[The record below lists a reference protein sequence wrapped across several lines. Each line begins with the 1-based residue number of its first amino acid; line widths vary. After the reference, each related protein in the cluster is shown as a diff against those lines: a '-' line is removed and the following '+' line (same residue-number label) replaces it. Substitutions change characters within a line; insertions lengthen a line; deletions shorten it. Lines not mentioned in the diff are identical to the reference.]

1 MRSVRLLS
9 SLSRGA
15 ASGRLGGGGLQ
26 NPSIRAFG
34 VTNGAGGDEDRGSP
48 PSDQPPAGTVSSGG
62 RQRLQQPL
70 APSTR
75 LRVFGPQA
83 RAVRHKSSLPQHD
96 ETEAEA
102 QDAVDAAALEAAPR
116 LDNNTS
122 ESVVDY
128 TSDATKAGTP
138 SPWAGETRLVCRRFC
153 IATPS
158 KPLIS
163 VCVPRQC
170 STPGARAM

>member
-15 ASGRLGGGGLQ
+15 ASGRHGGSGLQ
-26 NPSIRAFG
+26 NPSVRAFG
-34 VTNGAGGDEDRGSP
+34 VTNGAGDDEGRGSG
-48 PSDQPPAGTVSSGG
+48 QPPAGTVSAGG
-62 RQRLQQPL
+62 RQQRQCQQPL

-75 LRVFGPQA
+75 LGVFGPQA
-83 RAVRHKSSLPQHD
+83 QAIRHKSSLPQRD
-96 ETEAEA
+96 EAE
-102 QDAVDAAALEAAPR
+102 DADDLGVDTAPR

-138 SPWAGETRLVCRRFC
+138 SPWAGENRLVCRLFC
-153 IATPS
+153 IAPS

-163 VCVPRQC
+163 WCVPRQS